1 MLHSVPPEFDI
12 KEPINHKTYLID
24 GKIGKWDGEY
34 SEVKSTI
41 LSSKKNIPYKLIGQ
55 TLYQDAVPGVLNY
68 SYGSIANVI
77 SYNREGNTLYQIK
90 KKILAEL
97 E

>member
-41 LSSKKNIPYKLIGQ
+41 LSSKKNIPYKLIGHSPKMDEKHA
-55 TLYQDAVPGVLNY
+55 LKALDG
-68 SYGSIANVI
+68 
-77 SYNREGNTLYQIK
+77 
-90 KKILAEL
+90 
-97 E
+97 